1 MPLIRPRIVRS
12 DKPGSGRIMVAA
24 SEQDSRVEL
33 ILKSIPVEV
42 IPFFKIVDSLAD
54 SDNYHRGVAIAGVL
68 VTALWIAFA
77 TRPDDKPI
85 AWRQVILSSF
95 AFVCWAIGMQP
106 KILAVAWDPT
116 KIGAAVLAVGTVVL
130 PILDGI
136 LKRAGIRQN

>member
-1 MPLIRPRIVRS
+1 
-12 DKPGSGRIMVAA
+12 MVAA